1 MKARRALKNTDEEE
15 YERAYEKI
23 IREHLIET
31 DKKAQKTL
39 KDALDVLSIGQDVFK
54 ISHRL
59 MIDNKET

>member
-39 KDALDVLSIGQDVFK
+39 KDVLDVLSIGQDVFK

>member
-23 IREHLIET
+23 IREYLIET

-39 KDALDVLSIGQDVFK
+39 KDVLDVLSIGQDVFK
-54 ISHRL
+54 ITHRL